1 MKWRETIR
9 EHAAEGFFANVL
21 ALSAV
26 QACRKTLPLLTL
38 PYLARVLGPDGW
50 GQLTF
55 FQSFAACVTVVIEFG
70 FGLSASRDVARSRR
84 SPEELSEVVA
94 GVFGAQAFLA
104 SSVVVAACL
113 LAFWITPLGAHPGL
127 AGAALLWAVA
137 EGCCPFWYFVGIEK
151 MGVIAGLEIGAK
163 TLAAGGVFLFVH
175 SPGDGARVLLLQAC
189 ASALSWTVARRM
201 IGRRHAIAPVTVA
214 LARRSLKAGW
224 PMFVIRGTES
234 LYTVGNAFL
243 LGLFAPAAAVGLFAG
258 PEKISRALFG
268 LFNPIRDVLY
278 PRIASLSRSAPD
290 KAARL
295 ARAGTAATIG
305 AGLAIGAGVFLTAP
319 LLIRLALGPG
329 FAQAVPVLRLL
340 GMLPA
345 ILAVSQSVSLQWLLP
360 QGREST
366 VTRITVM
373 AGAAHLSLVF
383 LWAPHY
389 AHMGMAWAVL
399 SSQTLACAMCVAA
412 AWKSES
418 RAFEPRLPAPE
429 CARSV

>member
-1 MKWRETIR
+1 MKLRETIR
-9 EHAAEGFFANVL
+9 EYAAEGFFANVL

-50 GQLTF
+50 GLLTF

-70 FGLSASRDVARSRR
+70 FGLSGSRDVARSRH
-84 SPEELSEVVA
+84 SPSELSEVVS
-94 GVFGAQAFLA
+94 GVFGAQALIA
-104 SSVVVAACL
+104 AVVLVAACL
-113 LAFWITPLGAHPGL
+113 LAFWIAPLGAHPAL

-151 MGVIAGLEIGAK
+151 MSVIATLEIATK
-163 TLAAGGVFLFVH
+163 ILATGGVFLYVRA
-175 SPGDGARVLLLQAC
+175 PGDGARVLLLQAG
-189 ASALSWTVARRM
+189 ASALSWAVARHL
-201 IGRRHAIAPVTVA
+201 ISRRHAIAPMSAA
-214 LARRSLKAGW
+214 LVRRSLKAGW

-243 LGLFAPAAAVGLFAG
+243 LGMLAPAAAVGFFAG

-268 LFNPIRDVLY
+268 LFNPVRDVLY
-278 PRIASLSRSAPD
+278 PRISSLSLSAPQ
-290 KAARL
+290 KAVRL
-295 ARAGTAATIG
+295 ARAGTVATIV
-305 AGLAIGAGVFLTAP
+305 AGLLIGAGVFLTAP

-329 FAQAVPVLRLL
+329 FAEAVPVLRLL

-345 ILAVSQSVSLQWLLP
+345 ILAVIQSVSLQWLLP

-366 VTRITVM
+366 LTRITLI

-383 LWAPHY
+383 LWAPRY

-399 SSQTLACAMCVAA
+399 ASQTLACIMGVAA
-412 AWKSES
+412 AWRSDSKALGT
-418 RAFEPRLPAPE
+418 RMPAPE
-429 CARSV
+429 CARSI